1 MTALLYKGLYRT
13 ATGVE
18 ASTVGA
24 SVCSMSSVTEN
35 LNILD
40 SEFRTH
46 VSHSL
51 TGASVRMLA
60 LYLEHVHVF
69 CL

>member
-51 TGASVRMLA
+51 T
-60 LYLEHVHVF
+60 
-69 CL
+69 